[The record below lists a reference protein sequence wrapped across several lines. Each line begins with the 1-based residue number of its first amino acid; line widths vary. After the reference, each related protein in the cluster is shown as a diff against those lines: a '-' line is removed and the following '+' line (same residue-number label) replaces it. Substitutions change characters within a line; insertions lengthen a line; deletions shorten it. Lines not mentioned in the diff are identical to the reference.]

1 LQEKHFFK
9 EKYGIG
15 NLTILGLVVG
25 IIIIIVRASLFVLS
39 WPGDIRTEEM
49 FFSDFNS
56 VDVGNA
62 FEVKIT
68 QGNQY
73 EVIVKADENI
83 FEDIE
88 ITQTGNSLN
97 VGFEPGSFPWT
108 RHREIEITMPEL
120 HELSLSGAS
129 HGTVEGFSSSND
141 FSLTLSGA
149 SSLDMIDMNIGN
161 SEIEVS
167 GASRLDLS
175 GMANDLEAIVSGA
188 SNIDLSDCPVNDANM
203 HVSGAS
209 RASINIEGRLD
220 AEVSGASTLEYL
232 GEPTLGNIQTSGAS
246 TIKKR

>member
-1 LQEKHFFK
+1 MQEKQFFK
-9 EKYGIG
+9 EQYGIG
-15 NLTILGLVVG
+15 SLTIVGLVVG
-25 IIIIIVRASLFVLS
+25 IIIIIVGASLFVFS

-49 FFSDFNS
+49 FFTDFSS

-68 QGNQY
+68 EGSQY

-97 VGFEPGSFPWT
+97 IGFKPGSFPWN

-120 HELSLSGAS
+120 QELILSGAS

-149 SSLDMIDMNIGN
+149 SSLDMVDMYIGN

-175 GMANDLEAIVSGA
+175 GTANNLVAIVSGA
-188 SNIDLSDCPVNDANM
+188 SNIDLSDCPVNDANV

-220 AEVSGASTLEYL
+220 AEVSGASTLEYM

-246 TIKKR
+246 TITKK